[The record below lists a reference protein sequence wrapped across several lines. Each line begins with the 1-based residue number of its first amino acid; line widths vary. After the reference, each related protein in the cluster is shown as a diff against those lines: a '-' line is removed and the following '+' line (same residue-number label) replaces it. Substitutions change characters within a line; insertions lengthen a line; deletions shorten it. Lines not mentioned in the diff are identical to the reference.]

1 MEPREK
7 EAIDQIADM
16 LGLAR
21 DVELSEIVDAVR
33 VLKAQAVHLESKIA
47 SLPTWSPSSF
57 FTAAKL
63 PLGSWE
69 QRRLEDICRGAR
81 LCHAWLTELMHSE
94 KKEA

>member
-21 DVELSEIVDAVR
+21 DVKLSEIVDAVR

-47 SLPTWSPSSF
+47 SLPAWSPSRF
-57 FTAAKL
+57 FTATKL
-63 PLGSWE
+63 PLGAWE
-69 QRRLEDICRGAR
+69 QQRLEDIFRGAK
-81 LCHAWLTELMHSE
+81 LCHAWLTGMLHSE